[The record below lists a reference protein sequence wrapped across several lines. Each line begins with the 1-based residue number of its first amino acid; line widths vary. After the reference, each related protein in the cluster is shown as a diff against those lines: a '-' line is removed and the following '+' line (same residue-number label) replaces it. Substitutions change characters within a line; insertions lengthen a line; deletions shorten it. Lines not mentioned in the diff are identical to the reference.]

1 MDAQLLAGVGR
12 VKITPA
18 LPMWLTGYAGRDQ
31 PATEVLQ
38 DIWAKVLVVESGGAG
53 AADGRGRGNRVVMV
67 TTDLLGISHEISVEV
82 ARQVDSLYGIKRDQ
96 LILNASHTHSGPM
109 VWPCVDVI
117 YDFTLEEQRIV
128 SLYGQ
133 QLTGNIVKAIG
144 IAMENRAPA
153 KLYNGRGVADFAI
166 NRRNVIHANGPI
178 DHDVPVLKVT
188 GMDGKSR
195 CILFGYACHNT
206 TLVETNFKI
215 NGDYAGF
222 AQAALEEA
230 NPGVQAMFLMGCGGD
245 QNPAPRGTEE
255 LAKAHGKELAESV
268 EKVLGG
274 EMAVVRGP
282 VRTAYTT
289 VELPF
294 RRFDPAVYRR
304 EIVSDNKYLQRRAK
318 IMLEAYNRGWTPEH
332 LVYPVQVVRFGH
344 DWTILALGGEVVVD
358 YSLRVK
364 NEFAG
369 ENLYVAGYS
378 GEVMCYIPS
387 QRVLQEGGYEP
398 DESMIYYGFP
408 GPFADGGEERIFTAI
423 RQVMKK
429 VGVSPKGGSGGEVKQ

>member
-1 MDAQLLAGVGR
+1 MLVGLNADAQLRVGVGR

-18 LPMWLTGYAGRDQ
+18 LPMWLSGYAGRDQ

-38 DIWAKVLVVESGGAG
+38 DIWAKALVVE
-53 AADGRGRGNRVVMV
+53 DGKDRIVIV

-82 ARQVDSLYGIKRDQ
+82 ARQVDSLYGIRRDQ
-96 LILNASHTHSGPM
+96 LILNSSHTHSGPM
-109 VWPCVDVI
+109 VWPCLDVI
-117 YDFTLEEQRIV
+117 YDFTPDEQRIV

-133 QLTGNIVKAIG
+133 QLTANLVKAIG
-144 IAMENRAPA
+144 LAMGSRAPA
-153 KLYNGRGVADFAI
+153 KLYSGRGVAGFAI
-166 NRRNVIHANGPI
+166 NRRNSAGPV
-178 DHDVPVLKVT
+178 DHDVPVLKVVAV
-188 GMDGKSR
+188 DGKTS
-195 CILFGYACHNT
+195 CVLFGYACHNT

-222 AQAALEEA
+222 AQAALEDA

-255 LAKAHGKELAESV
+255 LARAHGKELAEAV
-268 EKVLGG
+268 GKVLRSG
-274 EMAVVRGP
+274 MTVVQAS

-289 VELPF
+289 VDLPY
-294 RRFDPAVYRR
+294 RPFDVAVYRR

-318 IMLEAYNRGWTPEH
+318 IMLESYNKGWTPDH

-344 DWTILALGGEVVVD
+344 DLTFLALSGEVVVD
-358 YSLRVK
+358 YSLRAK
-364 NEFAG
+364 KEFSG

-378 GEVMCYIPS
+378 SEVMCYIPS
-387 QRVLQEGGYEP
+387 LRVLKEGGYEP

-408 GPFADGGEERIFTAI
+408 GPFADGVEERIFSAI
-423 RQVMKK
+423 REVMKK
-429 VGVSPKGGSGGEVKQ
+429 VRR